1 MRIPATA
8 AVFLA
13 GLALLAGCQPKADP
27 DAAPSANTTVGPAA
41 TTAATPSAPTPA
53 TTSAA
58 GCAMTGTATGGDGTA
73 QQFMKAW
80 LSCDTAT
87 LKTLTSDAAYA
98 QVVKIGVPKL
108 DMTWVKAACDGTAG
122 STYCTYRN
130 KLGSD
135 VIIKVRNDG
144 GAHPITEVRL
154 DATVYY
160 SDAEKYA
167 REFLDAFAAHNKP
180 RMVAL
185 ASQSIVDSIV
195 VAAPPAG
202 YTLTLSP
209 EPHWVYNAQFTAT
222 GEYWIVT
229 IHNPLG
235 KAHAITAFGNA
246 G

>member
-8 AVFLA
+8 AAFLA
-13 GLALLAGCQPKADP
+13 GLALLAGCQQQTGP

-41 TTAATPSAPTPA
+41 TAAASSAPAPAGSTTAACGLS
-53 TTSAA
+53 
-58 GCAMTGTATGGDGTA
+58 GTVNGGDGIA
-73 QQFMKAW
+73 LQFMKAW
-80 LSCDTAT
+80 LACDTST
-87 LKTLTSDAAYA
+87 LKSLTSDDAYA
-98 QVVKIGVPKL
+98 QLVKIGVPKL
-108 DMTWVKAACDGTAG
+108 DMTWAKAACDGTAG

-135 VIIKVRNDG
+135 MIVKVRNDG

-154 DATVYY
+154 DPTVYY

-167 REFLDAFAAHNKP
+167 REFLDAFVNHNKP

-195 VAAPPAG
+195 VDAPPAG

-209 EPHWVYNAQFTAT
+209 EPKWVYNAQFTAT